1 MLMTPGLRADSFRTS
16 RPHNIAMGISKFDSF
31 DRLDLAF
38 ASVNG
43 HKLEA
48 TILTPEK
55 LQEKAS
61 GIYPVLVYWH
71 GGGFIVGHRMY
82 EPWWSNWQV
91 ASTTAF
97 TVYEHRTK
105 S

>member
-1 MLMTPGLRADSFRTS
+1 
-16 RPHNIAMGISKFDSF
+16 MGKSKFSSF
-31 DRLDLAF
+31 DKLDLAF
-38 ASVNG
+38 ASING

-48 TILTPEK
+48 TILTPKK

-71 GGGFIVGHRMY
+71 GGGFVVGHRMY

-91 ASTTAF
+91 DLDGCLHCIQAQD
-97 TVYEHRTK
+97 K